1 MGSCPRGHVLHVP
14 LLWSALS
21 LQHSLRCRP
30 AEDTGTCWEHSAWCP
45 PGVCPFT
52 LPTLCSPTFLCA
64 APPVGLLLPLVHWR
78 MDAWRHS
85 TCAVT
90 TEASPPAPC
99 PGRHAPRVAPA
110 FQLHFF
116 FSADNCRK
124 RGSSAVIT
132 CLISPRPFACCECAV
147 PKQPSAAAQ
156 LVPNH
161 SGPKPQPGLV
171 LGAQPGAIPCPQFP
185 YVQSKCQVRGCSSQL
200 ALSVPCTVL
209 DRQTLKDFAMWLS
222 WDGPV
227 LGTGGRMAI
236 LDAAKG
242 RARLSALNC
251 PPGE

>member
-1 MGSCPRGHVLHVP
+1 MPSRGLPLHPPYFVQPHVSACCSTSGASSPSCPLEDGCMETQHLCRDHGSLPPSTLPRTARTSGGSC
-14 LLWSALS
+14 LS
-21 LQHSLRCRP
+21 
-30 AEDTGTCWEHSAWCP
+30 
-45 PGVCPFT
+45 
-52 LPTLCSPTFLCA
+52 
-64 APPVGLLLPLVHWR
+64 
-78 MDAWRHS
+78 
-85 TCAVT
+85 
-90 TEASPPAPC
+90 
-99 PGRHAPRVAPA
+99 VA
-110 FQLHFF
+110 FF